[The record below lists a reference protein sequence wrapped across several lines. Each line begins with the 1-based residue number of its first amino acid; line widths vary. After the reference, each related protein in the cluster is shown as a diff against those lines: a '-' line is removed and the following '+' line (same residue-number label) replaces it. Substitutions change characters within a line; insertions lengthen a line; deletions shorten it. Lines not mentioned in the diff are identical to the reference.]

1 MAKSVVS
8 YDKDLP
14 EVPEREPHL
23 PPQAFLRKK
32 PGTKDEFEIVEG
44 RRPSK
49 LLLINKMRNKIGEW
63 RAKGYP
69 GASDVTLRLFTYWF
83 EEDHLVDGSLFRY
96 YYGQR
101 EAVETLIYLLEIEKN
116 RDAKDLIEAFGEIFY
131 PPGTQPQLVGSDLV
145 FEQAVGGARSL
156 RRYIPE
162 LGSDSIQP
170 LPPEQL
176 RRYAFKLA
184 TGSGKTLVMAMMMV
198 WSYFHK
204 RKVAGSDLSTNFLLI
219 APNIIV
225 YQRLEKD
232 FSGNKLF
239 HSLPLIPPDWKGQW
253 GLKVILRGESAE
265 PNPSGNLFLTN
276 VQQIYASREQD
287 WEPANDVEALLGRKP
302 AKDLAAHEK
311 TMLERI
317 KSLSD
322 VVVFNDEAHHV
333 HDEDLQWNQTLMELH
348 RNAPNGLSLWLD
360 FSATPKDQNGTYFSW
375 VVCDYPLAQAV
386 EDRIVKAPLIVHRVT
401 KADPENITSDNIVE
415 KYGDWLVAAHAR
427 WKEHYNTYKQLG
439 QKPVLFIMAEKNV
452 FADKIG
458 EWLVATKEFGLKK
471 KEVLVIH
478 TDKEGDVSKRDLDVA
493 REAARD
499 IDTPGNPTKVIV
511 SVLMLREGWDVKNV
525 SVVLGLRPFTSDAK
539 ILPEQAVG
547 RGLRLMSGIS
557 PDRTQTLEVMGTQA
571 FEDFVRQLEAEGVG
585 IKTTTT
591 PPKPPVRI
599 QPVESKLDY
608 DIAIPITQPSYER
621 NYRRLSDLDPM
632 ALPPACDESELVEQ
646 QSLKLRMDFG
656 ITETEV
662 HQADISSGPPPMIQ
676 EIISSLTAKV
686 ISAARLT
693 DMVYNDLYP
702 IVRTYVKHRCFG
714 VEIDLDSE
722 AVRGILKAPLLQ
734 EDIAGFLARRIGE
747 LTAERRA
754 IEFEK
759 RRHLLSETT
768 PFTWRRNLPLLD
780 CKKSIFN
787 LVATYNDYEKQF
799 AQFLE
804 KTCCDVP
811 RFAALGTTEQ
821 DSGTTFHVDYIKSSG
836 AIGFYHPDWVVIQ
849 NTPDGEVNWII
860 ETKGRHFDNLSRKDA
875 AIRDWCSRVSRQL
888 DQVWRYKRVDQ
899 ILFNASGAKSFASLM
914 LHIDKVEFLAEA
926 KSKDALAIVTLVLE
940 KSDHDKFSEEEK
952 KRYAAAIREDL
963 SGFLAKDLSQTSLQ
977 VDVLRIE
984 ESSLLINLVISAV
997 ALSILAG
1004 GAIGSLAQFLF
1015 TLGQIIEKY
1024 GNRIDQGDGEM
1035 GDKRVISKGVK
1046 LQRFAWKILPHEP
1059 ADK

>member
-1 MAKSVVS
+1 MAKAIVS

-23 PPQAFLRKK
+23 PPEAYLRKK
-32 PGTKDEFEIVEG
+32 PDTKDEFEIVEG

-49 LLLINKMRNKIGEW
+49 LLLINKLRNKIGAW
-63 RAKGYP
+63 RADGYP
-69 GASDVTLRLFTYWF
+69 GASDVTQRLFTYWF
-83 EEDHLVDGSLFRY
+83 EEDHLVGGALFRYY

-101 EAVETLIYLLEIEKN
+101 EAVETLVYLIEIEKN
-116 RDAKDLIEAFGEIFY
+116 YDAKDLIEILGEIFY
-131 PPGTQPQLVGSDLV
+131 PPGTQPQLAGSDLV

-198 WSYFHK
+198 WSYYHK
-204 RKVAGSDLSTNFLLI
+204 RKVPGSDLSTNFLLI

-239 HSLPLIPPDWKGQW
+239 HTLPLIPPDWKGQW

-276 VQQIYASREQD
+276 IQQIYASREQD
-287 WEPANDVEALLGRKP
+287 WKPANDVEALLGRKP
-302 AKDLAAHEK
+302 AKDLASHEK

-322 VVVFNDEAHHV
+322 LIVFNDEAHHV

-360 FSATPKDQNGTYFSW
+360 FSATPKDQNETYFSW

-401 KADPENITSDNIVE
+401 KADPENITNDNVVE

-427 WKEHYNTYKQLG
+427 WKEHFKTYKNLG
-439 QKPVLFIMAEKNV
+439 QKPVLFIMAEKNI

-599 QPVESKLDY
+599 QPVESKRDY

-656 ITETEV
+656 ITDTEV
-662 HQADISSGPPPMIQ
+662 HQADISAGPPPMIQ
-676 EIISSLTAKV
+676 EILSSLTAKV
-686 ISAARLT
+686 IAAARLT
-693 DMVYNDLYP
+693 EMVYKDLYP
-702 IVRTYVKHRCFG
+702 IVRIYVKYRCFG
-714 VEIDLDSE
+714 IEIDLDSE
-722 AVRGILKAPLLQ
+722 DVRRILKAPLLQ

-747 LTAERRA
+747 LTAEKRA
-754 IEFEK
+754 ITFEK
-759 RRHLLSETT
+759 QRHLLSETT

-780 CKKSIFN
+780 CKKTIFN

-804 KTCCDVP
+804 KTCSDVA

-860 ETKGRHFDNLSRKDA
+860 ETKGRHFENLSRKDA
-875 AIRDWCSRVSRQL
+875 AIHDWCSRVSRQL
-888 DQVWRYKRVDQ
+888 NQVWKYKQVDQVV
-899 ILFNASGAKSFASLM
+899 FNASRAQSFASLM
-914 LHIDKVEFLAEA
+914 LQIDKAEFLAEA
-926 KSKDALAIVTLVLE
+926 KNKDALAIVTFVFQ
-940 KSDHDKFSEEEK
+940 KSDQSNFTESEKKLCISSAKEEIKRLLSLEFSE
-952 KRYAAAIREDL
+952 ADL
-963 SGFLAKDLSQTSLQ
+963 AVEVFECLDKC
-977 VDVLRIE
+977 
-984 ESSLLINLVISAV
+984 LLIRLVIV
-997 ALSILAG
+997 AGALMLAG
-1004 GAIGSLAQFLF
+1004 GGAVSSMARFLF
-1015 TLGQIIEKY
+1015 TLGQTIEQY
-1024 GNRIDQGDGEM
+1024 GKCNEQSGETE
-1035 GDKRVISKGVK
+1035 GDKEIISRGIN
-1046 LQRFAWKILPHEP
+1046 LQRISYKLLPH
-1059 ADK
+1059 